1 MKFKPLR
8 FVCSG
13 RYYIATIDLACINFW
28 FQYSYMNGF
37 NGYVYASYKDS
48 NDDFILFCNDHSH
61 NAIDIENQMEAH
73 YQKIM
78 NGLYNKLESYRME

>member
-1 MKFKPLR
+1 
-8 FVCSG
+8 
-13 RYYIATIDLACINFW
+13 
-28 FQYSYMNGF
+28 MNGF